1 MPLSNSRMNYEE
13 EYKVMDR
20 ALEAEGTVR
29 VGFPEKSQAAHFRFR
44 LNKARSLDRDY
55 NGEKYAN
62 DHPMHHQ
69 SEYDALIFRLR
80 TDRGMYWIY
89 AERAGQNAEVGVIE
103 EVPKG
108 KDPVPIRQ
116 TVTVRRF

>member
-29 VGFPEKSQAAHFRFR
+29 IGFPERSQALNFRFR
-44 LNKARSLDRDY
+44 LNKARQLDRDY
-55 NGEKYAN
+55 NGERYAN

-69 SEYDALIFRLR
+69 SEYDALIFRIREDKGL
-80 TDRGMYWIY
+80 YWVY
-89 AERAGQNAEVGVIE
+89 AERSKRNAGVGIVE
-103 EVPKG
+103 EIPEG
-108 KDPVPIRQ
+108 TTPEPTRQ
-116 TVTVRRF
+116 TATVRRF

>member
-20 ALEAEGTVR
+20 ALEVEGAVR
-29 VGFPEKSQAAHFRFR
+29 IGYHDKAQATYFRLR
-44 LNKARSLDRDY
+44 LNKARQLDRDY
-55 NGEKYAN
+55 NGERYTS

-69 SEYDALIFRLR
+69 SGYDALIFKLR
-80 TDRGMYWIY
+80 QDKGLYWVY
-89 AERAGQNAEVGVIE
+89 AERNRRNAGVGIVE
-103 EVPKG
+103 EIP
-108 KDPVPIRQ
+108 DPEPIRQ